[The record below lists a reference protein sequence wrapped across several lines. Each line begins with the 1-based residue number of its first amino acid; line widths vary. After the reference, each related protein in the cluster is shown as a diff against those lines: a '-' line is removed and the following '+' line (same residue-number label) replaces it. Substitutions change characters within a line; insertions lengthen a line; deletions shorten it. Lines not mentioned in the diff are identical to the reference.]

1 MLPRVDA
8 ATRTEWLVY
17 DAPPLGEY
25 GAALA
30 ALALYIVLLTA
41 AGLFDFHRRERMT
54 RAVPAWILRA
64 ARRKPG
70 RAGRPGTR
78 ALGPPRLAD
87 EELPPAPSARALRLA
102 AFGET
107 QAAARLGMLYLQAF
121 DLHALDYAR
130 LAAWL
135 RALLELDP
143 RGQYPLFAA
152 ARIYAEHPDPA
163 RSRVMLELIH
173 EQFLLD
179 PDRRWPWLAHAA
191 LLAKH
196 RLKDLP
202 LARRYAAAIDRH
214 TTAADVPLWA
224 RQMEIFILEDMNEL
238 EAARIMLGGL
248 LASGRITD
256 PAELELPQA
265 AAAGARVRASARCRR
280 CRRDLSAFRRSGGLD
295 VS

>member
-1 MLPRVDA
+1 
-8 ATRTEWLVY
+8 
-17 DAPPLGEY
+17 
-25 GAALA
+25 
-30 ALALYIVLLTA
+30 
-41 AGLFDFHRRERMT
+41 
-54 RAVPAWILRA
+54 
-64 ARRKPG
+64 
-70 RAGRPGTR
+70 
-78 ALGPPRLAD
+78 
-87 EELPPAPSARALRLA
+87 
-102 AFGET
+102 
-107 QAAARLGMLYLQAF
+107 MLYLQAF
-121 DLHALDYAR
+121 DLQALDYAR

-135 RALLELDP
+135 RALIELDP

-152 ARIYAEHPDPA
+152 ARVYAEHPDPA
-163 RSRVMLELIH
+163 RARVMLELIH

-179 PDRRWPWLAHAA
+179 PNRRWPWLAHAA

-256 PAELELPQA
+256 PAELDFLKQRLHELESRTATLVSAP
-265 AAAGARVRASARCRR
+265 RRICRHFDVLRAM
-280 CRRDLSAFRRSGGLD
+280 D